1 MQVKNGSRW
10 SSSDGTVFIVIGTM
24 IIEDKEW
31 VYYRAERPK
40 DHMPE
45 EFSCYTESFINRF
58 SPLPE

>member
-10 SSSDGTVFIVIGTM
+10 SSSDGTVFIVIGTTM
-24 IIEDKEW
+24 IEDKEW

-45 EFSCYTESFINRF
+45 EFSCYAESFTLRF
-58 SPLPE
+58 SRLPE